1 MTTERR
7 INANRKNAQHSTGPR
22 TSEGKAIVARNA
34 VKHGIFSQDIVAVG
48 DDEEKAA
55 FARTLAG
62 LKAALNPEGQMEHS
76 LVEKIAVDTWR
87 LRRTIAHES
96 AVVRHEMQHFQ
107 QTLVRNRQKEAGKI
121 SKYNDDLV
129 PLEFLKYSD
138 EVTEADMAAQTAL
151 IWRFAAAD
159 CRLEAEDRALEY
171 TYRSRVE
178 PCGNE
183 DPLPADWRDKAMA
196 HIAQLNA
203 SYRGRLR
210 SEIVQREQQVL
221 EEMREVQAVRAAMKT
236 CGPLKYIPPEGDLA
250 KIVKYETML
259 ERNIK
264 RKMDMLHKLQ
274 AARRRRDDPGRQ
286 QEPGNPAP

>member
-1 MTTERR
+1 MTTEAR

-34 VKHGIFSQDIVAVG
+34 VKHGIFGQDIVAVG
-48 DDEEKAA
+48 DEREEAA

-62 LKAALNPEGQMEHS
+62 LKDALKPEGQMEHS

-96 AVVRHEMQHFQ
+96 AVVRHEMQHFEQTIVRSRQ
-107 QTLVRNRQKEAGKI
+107 QESGKI
-121 SKYNDDLV
+121 NEYRDELV

-138 EVTEADMAAQTAL
+138 EVTEADIAAQTAL
-151 IWRFAAAD
+151 IAHLSAAD

-171 TYRSRVE
+171 TYRSKVE

-183 DPLPADWRDKAMA
+183 DPLPADWREKAMA
-196 HIAQLNA
+196 HMAQLNA

-210 SEIVQREQQVL
+210 SEVVQREQQVL
-221 EEMREVQAVRAAMKT
+221 EEMREVQAVRAAVKT
-236 CGPLKYIPPEGDLA
+236 CGPLKYIPPEKDLA

-274 AARRRRDDPGRQ
+274 AARRRREDPDRQ
-286 QEPGNPAP
+286 QKPGNPAT